1 MRGKTVKLITE
12 GSIKRPSLCIVNDS
26 NKRRKNNER
35 QAESKEKQVRKI
47 ARKKTTENKK
57 ENREYRNKKE
67 NGEYRK
73 TERIKSEVKKQECDR
88 GMHQ

>member
-1 MRGKTVKLITE
+1 M
-12 GSIKRPSLCIVNDS
+12 
-26 NKRRKNNER
+26 
-35 QAESKEKQVRKI
+35 RKI

-67 NGEYRK
+67 NGESRK

-88 GMHQ
+88 GMPQ

>member
-1 MRGKTVKLITE
+1 M
-12 GSIKRPSLCIVNDS
+12 
-26 NKRRKNNER
+26 
-35 QAESKEKQVRKI
+35 RKI
-47 ARKKTTENKK
+47 ARKKTTENKE